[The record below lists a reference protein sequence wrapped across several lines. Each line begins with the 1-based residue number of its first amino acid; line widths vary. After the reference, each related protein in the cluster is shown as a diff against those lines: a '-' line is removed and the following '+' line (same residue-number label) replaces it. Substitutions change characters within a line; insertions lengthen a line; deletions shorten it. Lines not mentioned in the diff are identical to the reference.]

1 MKTILWVIIIL
12 SVLNFQGFIQG
23 QGMVPVMPVEPYLVN
38 KILQIGPAH
47 LPEMEYQ
54 DGWKGWIRKI
64 NLNEELEQ
72 KLIEIRLIQQ
82 AV

>member
-1 MKTILWVIIIL
+1 MKTILWAIVIL
-12 SVLNFQGFIQG
+12 SILNFQGFIQG
-23 QGMVPVMPVEPYLVN
+23 QSLLPVMPVEPYLVN

-47 LPEMEYQ
+47 LPGIGFQE
-54 DGWKGWIRKI
+54 RKIQGI